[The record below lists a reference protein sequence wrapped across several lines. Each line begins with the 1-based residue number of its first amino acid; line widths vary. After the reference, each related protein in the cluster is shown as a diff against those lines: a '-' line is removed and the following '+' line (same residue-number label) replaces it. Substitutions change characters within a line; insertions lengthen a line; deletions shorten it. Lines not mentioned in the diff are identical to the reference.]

1 MNFFARLRLLRA
13 AREYDYGR
21 REEAYRLVVS
31 IMPDVIKE
39 QTNGPPSQPQQ
50 SNEKTRKENPDGRH

>member
-39 QTNGPPSQPQQ
+39 QTNGPPSQPQ
-50 SNEKTRKENPDGRH
+50 